1 MTSADIIQMNQTEAY
16 IPEDYPKAMKQ
27 LLGYACVLAAAVGT
41 SHDVF
46 VEYEAARNQLMRN
59 EVEITGLFRM
69 EYQRYGAPYVD
80 LLL

>member
-1 MTSADIIQMNQTEAY
+1 MA
-16 IPEDYPKAMKQ
+16 Q

-69 EYQRYGAPYVD
+69 EYQRYGTPHVD

>member
-1 MTSADIIQMNQTEAY
+1 MASADIIQMNQTEAY

-46 VEYEAARNQLMRN
+46 VE
-59 EVEITGLFRM
+59 
-69 EYQRYGAPYVD
+69 
-80 LLL
+80 

>member
-1 MTSADIIQMNQTEAY
+1 MGQTEAY
-16 IPEDYPKAMKQ
+16 ILEDYPEAMVQ

-46 VEYEAARNQLMRN
+46 VIKYKATQSQVMRN
-59 EVEITGLFRM
+59 EVEITGLFQM
-69 EYQRYGAPYVD
+69 EYQRYGAPHVD